1 MDNNEQLM
9 KGGGIFRWFNN
20 LYNSLFGSIFGY
32 TDTVQLGGKK
42 THRNQKRMNKTKKR
56 KI

>member
-1 MDNNEQLM
+1 MNENKQLM
-9 KGGGIFRWFNN
+9 KGGGIFTWFNN

-42 THRNQKRMNKTKKR
+42 TRRNQKRENKTKKR